1 MPVNWKNLGCIVGQ
15 DGRQETRHSL
25 LKAGF
30 LVGFGPRTYIVST
43 PHNSWKSTKMFGYSA
58 ASVGTL
64 QWMHEVGK
72 EMQATSLSAKDATNL
87 HLRAARNRP
96 MHVAGT
102 YVHVHVFV
110 CVHQFAQYAHMH
122 ASTCMYIYNYTYV
135 CVHGKGISHAHR
147 SGSAGHR
154 KPSQTCTQA
163 TFFHQVSTQVPNR

>member
-1 MPVNWKNLGCIVGQ
+1 
-15 DGRQETRHSL
+15 
-25 LKAGF
+25 
-30 LVGFGPRTYIVST
+30 
-43 PHNSWKSTKMFGYSA
+43 
-58 ASVGTL
+58 
-64 QWMHEVGK
+64 MHEVGK

-135 CVHGKGISHAHR
+135 CVYTVK
-147 SGSAGHR
+147 GSATH
-154 KPSQTCTQA
+154 TDQA
-163 TFFHQVSTQVPNR
+163 QRGTENQVRHARRRLFFTK

>member
-1 MPVNWKNLGCIVGQ
+1 MPVNWKNLGCIVSQ
-15 DGRQETRHSL
+15 DGRQETKHSL
-25 LKAGF
+25 LKAGC

-64 QWMHEVGK
+64 QLMHEVGK

-110 CVHQFAQYAHMH
+110 CVHQFAHYAHMH
-122 ASTCMYIYNYTYV
+122 ASMYIY
-135 CVHGKGISHAHR
+135 I
-147 SGSAGHR
+147 
-154 KPSQTCTQA
+154 
-163 TFFHQVSTQVPNR
+163 

>member
-1 MPVNWKNLGCIVGQ
+1 VPVNWKNLGCIVSQ
-15 DGRQETRHSL
+15 DGRQETKHSL
-25 LKAGF
+25 LKAGC

-64 QWMHEVGK
+64 QLMHEVGK

-110 CVHQFAQYAHMH
+110 CVCASVCPLCTYA
-122 ASTCMYIYNYTYV
+122 CIYVYVNIYIYIVIHV

-163 TFFHQVSTQVPNR
+163 TFFTK